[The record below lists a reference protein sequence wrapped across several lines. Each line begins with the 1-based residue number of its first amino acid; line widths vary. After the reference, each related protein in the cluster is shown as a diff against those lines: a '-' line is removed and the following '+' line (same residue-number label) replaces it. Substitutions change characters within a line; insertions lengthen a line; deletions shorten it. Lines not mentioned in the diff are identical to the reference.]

1 MPGGWSIKDFVAF
14 ASHRRVGGSS
24 EAFSACCF
32 ALGRFSKNP
41 ETATSTLTD
50 RRHLLSLSS
59 VLEGTFFIAAT
70 IATNQVSAELK
81 VYSGTHRK
89 HKRRLRSEGGP
100 NHSLPC
106 T

>member
-1 MPGGWSIKDFVAF
+1 MLRAADIQGGLKKKSMLWGWSIKDFV
-14 ASHRRVGGSS
+14 
-24 EAFSACCF
+24 C
-32 ALGRFSKNP
+32 LGCFSKNVEP
-41 ETATSTLTD
+41 ATSTVTD
-50 RRHLLSLSS
+50 RRHRLSLSS